1 MRGLLAAA
9 PILLALASAPAGAEE
24 PRKPEGAAE
33 KKPAA
38 AETKPA
44 APGKPAAVDSPK
56 NFHTVGL
63 AIAKSLEVF
72 SLSPAELDQVL
83 KGIRDG
89 ATGKVKTDLTPEQQA
104 AVNELARTR
113 MQKAAEKTK
122 AQNPA
127 YLARREKEKGA
138 VKTASGAIVIPTSE
152 GTGASPAETD
162 TVKVHYTGKLTDG
175 KVFDSSVQ
183 RGQPAEFALNAV
195 IKCWTEGL
203 QKMKVGGKATLVCP
217 PEIAYGEQGRP
228 PQIPPASILTF
239 DVELLDI
246 VKKPPAAPQTPAQ

>member
-1 MRGLLAAA
+1 MRSVAVALT
-9 PILLALASAPAGAEE
+9 LLALAAPAGAQE
-24 PRKPEGAAE
+24 PKTPEKSPAAE

-38 AETKPA
+38 SPA
-44 APGKPAAVDSPK
+44 SPQT
-56 NFHTVGL
+56 FHAVGL

-72 SLSPAELDQVL
+72 SLSPAELDQVM

-89 ATGKVKTDLTPEQQA
+89 VTGKVKADLDPAQQA

-127 YLARREKEKGA
+127 YLAKKAGEKGA
-138 VKTASGAIVIPTSE
+138 FKTESGGIVIPIAE
-152 GTGASPAETD
+152 GKGPSPVATD
-162 TVKVHYTGKLTDG
+162 TVKVHYTGKLVDG

-183 RGQPAEFALNAV
+183 RGQPAEFPLNGV

-217 PEIAYGEQGRP
+217 PEIAYGEAGRP
-228 PQIPPASILTF
+228 PQIPPASVLTF
-239 DVELLDI
+239 EVELLDI
-246 VKKPPAAPQTPAQ
+246 VKKPQ

>member
-1 MRGLLAAA
+1 MRSVAVALT
-9 PILLALASAPAGAEE
+9 LLALAAPAGAQE
-24 PRKPEGAAE
+24 PKKTPEKAPSAAE

-38 AETKPA
+38 TP
-44 APGKPAAVDSPK
+44 DPK
-56 NFHTVGL
+56 TFHAVGL

-72 SLSPAELDQVL
+72 SLTPAELELVM
-83 KGIRDG
+83 KGLRDG
-89 ATGKVKTDLTPEQQA
+89 ATGKAKADLDPAQQA

-113 MQKAAEKTK
+113 MQKAADKTK

-127 YLARREKEKGA
+127 YLSKKAAEKGA
-138 VKTASGAIVIPTSE
+138 FKTESGAIVIPIAE
-152 GTGASPAETD
+152 GKGASPVATD
-162 TVKVHYTGKLTDG
+162 TVKVHYTGKLVDG

-183 RGQPAEFALNAV
+183 RGQPAEFPLNGV

-228 PQIPPASILTF
+228 PQIPPASVLTF
-239 DVELLDI
+239 EIELLDI
-246 VKKPPAAPQTPAQ
+246 SKKPQ

>member
-1 MRGLLAAA
+1 MRSAVVAVLAA
-9 PILLALASAPAGAEE
+9 LALHAAPAAAQA
-24 PRKPEGAAE
+24 PKKDAAAE

-38 AETKPA
+38 PA
-44 APGKPAAVDSPK
+44 AEGKAPASVESPK
-56 NFHTVGL
+56 TFHQVGL

-72 SLSPAELDQVL
+72 NLSPPELEQVL
-83 KGIRDG
+83 KGIREG
-89 ATGKVKTDLTPEQQA
+89 VRTKADLDPQQQQ

-127 YLARREKEKGA
+127 YLQKRAGEKGA
-138 VKTASGAIVIPTSE
+138 FKTESGAIVIPSKE
-152 GTGASPAETD
+152 GTGAQPTATD
-162 TVKVHYTGKLTDG
+162 TVKVHYTGKLVDG

-183 RGQPAEFALNAV
+183 RGQPAEFPLNGV

-203 QKMKVGGKATLVCP
+203 QKLKVGGKATLVCP
-217 PEIAYGEQGRP
+217 PDIAYGEQGRP
-228 PQIPPASILTF
+228 PQIPPASVLTF

-246 VKKPPAAPQTPAQ
+246 VKK

>member
-1 MRGLLAAA
+1 MRSLVAAA
-9 PILLALASAPAGAEE
+9 VLTLVALAAPAGAEE
-24 PRKPEGAAE
+24 PKKPEGSGE
-33 KKPAA
+33 KKPA

-44 APGKPAAVDSPK
+44 APAKPAAGAESPK
-56 NFHTVGL
+56 AFHTVGL

-72 SLSPAELDQVL
+72 SLTPAELEQVL
-83 KGIRDG
+83 KGVRDG
-89 ATGKVKTDLTPEQQA
+89 ATGKAKTDLTPEQQQ

-113 MQKAAEKTK
+113 MAKTAEKAK

-127 YLARREKEKGA
+127 YLSKMEKEKGA
-138 VKTASGAIVIPTSE
+138 FKTASGAIVIPTLE
-152 GTGASPAETD
+152 GKGASPAEAD

-175 KVFDSSVQ
+175 KVFDSSVA
-183 RGQPAEFALNAV
+183 RGQPAEFPLNGV

-228 PQIPPASILTF
+228 PQIPPASVLTF
-239 DVELLDI
+239 DVELLD
-246 VKKPPAAPQTPAQ
+246 VKPAAAASQPAKP

>member
-1 MRGLLAAA
+1 MRSVVAAVLAVLVLAAA
-9 PILLALASAPAGAEE
+9 PAAAQEPKKAP
-24 PRKPEGAAE
+24 GAAE

-38 AETKPA
+38 AEKKA
-44 APGKPAAVDSPK
+44 GAEDPK
-56 NFHTVGL
+56 TFHSVGL

-72 SLSPAELDQVL
+72 NLSPPELEQVM

-89 ATGKVKTDLTPEQQA
+89 VTGKAKDLDPQQQA
-104 AVNELARTR
+104 AVNDLARSR

-127 YLARREKEKGA
+127 FLAQKEKEKGA
-138 VKTASGAIVIPTSE
+138 TKTASGAIVIPIKE
-152 GTGASPAETD
+152 GTGASPTAAD
-162 TVKVHYTGKLTDG
+162 TVKVHYTGKLVDG

-183 RGQPAEFALNAV
+183 RGQPAEFPLDGV

-203 QKMKVGGKATLVCP
+203 QKLKVGGKATLVCP

-228 PQIPPASILTF
+228 PQIPPASVLTF
-239 DVELLDI
+239 EVELLDI
-246 VKKPPAAPQTPAQ
+246 VKK